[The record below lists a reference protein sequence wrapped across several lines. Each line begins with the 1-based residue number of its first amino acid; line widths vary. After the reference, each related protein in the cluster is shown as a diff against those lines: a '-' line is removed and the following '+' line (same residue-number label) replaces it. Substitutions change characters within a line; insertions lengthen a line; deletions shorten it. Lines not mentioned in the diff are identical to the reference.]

1 MQEVLR
7 VPPPPHLPPHRDLG
21 LLKGELSVISE
32 QVVMRVERYCG
43 AQATM
48 KGAMSKTLQQRD
60 RDYTKVA
67 MATMDDVMV

>member
-1 MQEVLR
+1 
-7 VPPPPHLPPHRDLG
+7 
-21 LLKGELSVISE
+21 
-32 QVVMRVERYCG
+32 
-43 AQATM
+43 M